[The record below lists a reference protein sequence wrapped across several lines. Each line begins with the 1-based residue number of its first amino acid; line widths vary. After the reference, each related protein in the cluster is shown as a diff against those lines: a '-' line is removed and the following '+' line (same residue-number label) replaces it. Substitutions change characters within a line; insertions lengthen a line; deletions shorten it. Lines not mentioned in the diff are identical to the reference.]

1 MKSME
6 WLQFIFATEK
16 QSMGEDR
23 RLEWDEDRIR
33 ALTKEERRSRNK
45 DPMAEAAMPV
55 IATRAK
61 AKPARAE
68 SPKERGSRAV
78 SSRAVSLTA
87 RISGAESSRAAS
99 PEAEMIDADE
109 IEVEVETDPYIDVG
123 SDVEFIRETHEM
135 EPLGPIRPLKR
146 RRKVA

>member
-1 MKSME
+1 
-6 WLQFIFATEK
+6 
-16 QSMGEDR
+16 MGEDR

-45 DPMAEAAMPV
+45 DPVAEAARPV

-61 AKPARAE
+61 AKPARTV

-78 SSRAVSLTA
+78 SLRAVSPTARISRAERSRAVSSKE
-87 RISGAESSRAAS
+87 RISGAEGSRAAS

-135 EPLGPIRPLKR
+135 EPLGPLRPLKR